1 MNVTVYENINV
12 NKVHLLINYSMFFY
26 LGSSSLGRIQNS
38 GEYSGLRLA
47 LNAQQEQYY
56 GNYSKIAG
64 FKVHVHNKNEPPLV
78 EENGFAVMPGTCTFV
93 AVTKTKVR
101 YSSKI
106 IKMFVQ

>member
-1 MNVTVYENINV
+1 MLL

-26 LGSSSLGRIQNS
+26 LASSSLGRIQNS
-38 GEYSGLRLA
+38 GEHSGLHMV

-56 GNYSKIAG
+56 GSYSTIAG

-106 IKMFVQ
+106 IKMFVR